1 MSALIFSPRRRELV
15 EVERSPAWT
24 ALEVQAVNDANAR
37 LSALVETW
45 PTLDAMQ
52 QARELRLAIWDLVV
66 VTLGDEAQGA
76 LWTNTV
82 AKRCGLRKAQLR
94 EIVQY
99 RADFARNC
107 ALLCADNYKE
117 TITELCNQILQ

>member
-1 MSALIFSPRRRELV
+1 MKTLKFSSRHGLI
-15 EVERSPAWT
+15 EVELSPLWAV
-24 ALEVQAVNDANAR
+24 LEAQAVADANGR

-45 PTLDAMQ
+45 PTLDALQ
-52 QARELRLAIWDLVV
+52 QAGELRLAIWDLVTI
-66 VTLGDEAQGA
+66 TLGDESQGA
-76 LWTNTV
+76 LWTNTL